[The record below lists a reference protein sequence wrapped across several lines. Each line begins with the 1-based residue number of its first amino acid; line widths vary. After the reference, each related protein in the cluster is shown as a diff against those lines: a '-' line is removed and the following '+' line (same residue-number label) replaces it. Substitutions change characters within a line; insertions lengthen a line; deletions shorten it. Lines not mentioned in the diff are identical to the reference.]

1 VIVAGNPA
9 TLVPGQAG
17 WPRLRRATQILRRR
31 PSVAIGLG
39 VVLVLALL
47 ALLAPWVAP
56 YPAEQADPEAILAS
70 PSANHVFGTDING
83 MDIFSRLLWGGRI
96 DLVIAGVVTSVAL
109 FAGILLGSWLGYF
122 AGRGG
127 VPGAVGDFVMR
138 GFDALQAFPFFV
150 FALALVAIVGR
161 NVTNIVLVLLFLQ
174 TPYFMRLTRS
184 AVLRTREEAFVDAA
198 RCAGNSELRVVL
210 RHVLPNSLT
219 PALVNA
225 SVVAGGTILLT
236 AGLSFVGAG
245 VQAPRP
251 EWGYMVSV
259 GADSLYTGQWWP
271 ALIPGAWIGATVLAF
286 ALLGEGVR
294 EFVEPGRR

>member
-1 VIVAGNPA
+1 M
-9 TLVPGQAG
+9 
-17 WPRLRRATQILRRR
+17 
-31 PSVAIGLG
+31 AIGFG
-39 VVLVLALL
+39 MVVALVLL
-47 ALLAPWVAP
+47 ALLAPWIAP
-56 YPAEQADPEAILAS
+56 YPPEQANPAAILS
-70 PSANHVFGTDING
+70 PPSTEHLFGTDING

-96 DLVIAGVVTSVAL
+96 DLLIAGVVTSVAL
-109 FAGILLGSWLGYF
+109 LAGIVLGSWLGYF
-122 AGRGG
+122 AGRSGVVGG
-127 VPGAVGDFVMR
+127 VGDFVMR

-150 FALALVAIVGR
+150 IALALVAIVGR
-161 NVTNIVLVLLFLQ
+161 NVTNIMIVLLFLQ
-174 TPYFMRLTRS
+174 TPYFMRITRS
-184 AVLRTREEAFVDAA
+184 AVLRTREEVFVDAA
-198 RCAGNSELRVVL
+198 RCSGNSELRVVL

-219 PALVNA
+219 PALVSA

-271 ALIPGAWIGATVLAF
+271 ALIPGAWIGMTVLAF
-286 ALLGEGVR
+286 ALLGEGIR

>member
-1 VIVAGNPA
+1 MTVARTSANW
-9 TLVPGQAG
+9 VVG
-17 WPRLRRATQILRRR
+17 WADSPMLRRAARILRRR
-31 PSVAIGLG
+31 PSVAIGMG
-39 VVLVLALL
+39 VVLALAVLSLV
-47 ALLAPWVAP
+47 APWAAP
-56 YPAEQADPEAILAS
+56 YSAEQADPAAILAP
-70 PSANHVFGTDING
+70 PSTQHVFGTDING
-83 MDIFSRLLWGGRI
+83 MDILSRLMWGGRI
-96 DLVIAGVVTSVAL
+96 DLVIALVVTAVAL
-109 FAGILLGSWLGYF
+109 FAGVTLGAWLGYF

-127 VPGAVGDFVMR
+127 VTGTSGDFVMR

-150 FALALVAIVGR
+150 FALALVAIIGR
-161 NVTNIVLVLLFLQ
+161 NVTNIILVLLFLQ

-184 AVLRTREEAFVDAA
+184 AVLRTREEVFVDAA
-198 RCAGNSELRVVL
+198 RCSGNSELRAVL

-236 AGLSFVGAG
+236 AGLSFLGAG

-271 ALIPGAWIGATVLAF
+271 ALIPGAWIGITVLAF